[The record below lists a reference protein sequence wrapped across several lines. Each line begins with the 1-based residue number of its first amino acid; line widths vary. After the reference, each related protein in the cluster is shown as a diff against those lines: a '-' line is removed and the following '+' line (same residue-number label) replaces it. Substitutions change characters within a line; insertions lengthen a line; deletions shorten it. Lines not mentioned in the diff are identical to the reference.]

1 MQRLGTMVRLV
12 PSELAHHDALLCVL
26 CDLCGKRRSEAELRN
41 EIINLHPV
49 VRTIVTKIGETC
61 IVSKIIEVHNFIK
74 KYGDQL
80 AVDNISFDV
89 DEGSIFA
96 FLGPNGAGKTTTINT
111 LCTILEKTTGSLK
124 IAGHDVNTDQ
134 AKVRRD
140 IGIVFQESTLDN
152 NLTVEE
158 NLRLHCD
165 FYNVPKGEVRER
177 IGFALDLVGL
187 LDWQKAMVKSLSGGM
202 KRRVEI
208 ARGLVHFPKVLFLDE
223 PTTGLDPQTRANIW
237 DYICTVQ
244 KQKNMTVFMTTH
256 YMDEAEIC
264 DKVAIIDHGK
274 IVAFDT
280 PSHLKRLH
288 TSDIVKIKT
297 SAGEA
302 LREYLGKKNLSFTEA
317 GDVFVI
323 QSRSVGETLELLS
336 QWKDSITD
344 FEVHKGTL
352 NEVFI
357 AITGKEIRK

>member
-1 MQRLGTMVRLV
+1 M
-12 PSELAHHDALLCVL
+12 
-26 CDLCGKRRSEAELRN
+26 K
-41 EIINLHPV
+41 EII
-49 VRTIVTKIGETC
+49 
-61 IVSKIIEVHNFIK
+61 IVSKIIEVAGFTK
-74 KYGDQL
+74 KYGDQI
-80 AVDNISFDV
+80 AVNNISFDV
-89 DEGSIFA
+89 EEGSIFA

-124 IAGHDVNTDQ
+124 IAGNDVNTDQ

-140 IGIVFQESTLDN
+140 IGIVFQESTLDK

-165 FYNVPKGEVRER
+165 FYNVPKTEVPER
-177 IGFALDLVGL
+177 ITFALDLVGL

-237 DYICTVQ
+237 DYICAVQ
-244 KQKNMTVFMTTH
+244 KQKNMTIFLTTH

-264 DKVAIIDHGK
+264 DKIAIIDHGK

-288 TSDIVKIKT
+288 TSDVIKIKT
-297 SAGEA
+297 SAGDA
-302 LREYLGKKNLSFTEA
+302 LRRSLQQDNQVFTEK
-317 GDVFVI
+317 GDIFVI
-323 QSRSVGETLELLS
+323 QSRSIGETLELLS

>member
-1 MQRLGTMVRLV
+1 M
-12 PSELAHHDALLCVL
+12 
-26 CDLCGKRRSEAELRN
+26 
-41 EIINLHPV
+41 
-49 VRTIVTKIGETC
+49 
-61 IVSKIIEVHNFIK
+61 SKIIEVQNFTK
-74 KYGDQL
+74 MYGDHV

-89 DEGSIFA
+89 DEGSVFA

-111 LCTILEKTTGSLK
+111 LCTILEKTSGSLK
-124 IAGHDVNTDQ
+124 IAGHDVNADQ

-140 IGIVFQESTLDN
+140 IGIVFQESILDN
-152 NLTVEE
+152 NLTVQE
-158 NLRLHCD
+158 NLALHCE
-165 FYNVPKGEVRER
+165 FYIVPKEEIRER

-187 LDWQKAMVKSLSGGM
+187 LDWRNAMVKSLSGGM

-244 KQKNMTVFMTTH
+244 RQKNMTIFMTTH

-274 IVAFDT
+274 LVAFNT
-280 PSHLKRLH
+280 PSQLKRMH
-288 TSDIVKIKT
+288 TSDTVKIKT
-297 SAGEA
+297 SDGLG
-302 LREYLGKKNLSFTEA
+302 LREYLEKKEIPYTEK
-317 GDVFVI
+317 DDLFMV
-323 QSRSVGETLELLS
+323 RSGSIAITLDLLS
-336 QWKDSITD
+336 QRKDSIID

-352 NEVFI
+352 NDVFI